1 MRDAVFKVVNA
12 CCDQSIADQLTCE
25 ADQVVRSEVYRGAS
39 SAAAMLF
46 LVAGN
51 RRVNGAQASG
61 LAYEAAYP
69 ADLAFI
75 RTQTGFEPDSVPP
88 TGHAHPIRAWMDPR
102 LLEFDKVWACAGAPA
117 LVFSI
122 DPEALRRLAGAVA
135 GDFTGYWAAS
145 S

>member
-1 MRDAVFKVVNA
+1 MVEELYP
-12 CCDQSIADQLTCE
+12 DQFTWKQPESERPLFHYSSDEDGPGYHLNHRGIVECETC
-25 ADQVVRSEVYRGAS
+25 ATSRKATIRWP
-39 SAAAMLF
+39 
-46 LVAGN
+46 
-51 RRVNGAQASG
+51 
-61 LAYEAAYP
+61 EAAYP